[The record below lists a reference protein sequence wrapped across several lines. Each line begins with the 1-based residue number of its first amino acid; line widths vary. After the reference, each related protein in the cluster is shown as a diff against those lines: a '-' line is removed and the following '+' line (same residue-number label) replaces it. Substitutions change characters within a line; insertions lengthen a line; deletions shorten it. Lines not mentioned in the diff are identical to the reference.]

1 MLKKGKDFLTLL
13 DINGEELGEILDL
26 SDKVKNKNLF
36 KQELFQYKDI
46 LSGKNIGMI
55 FEKPSTRTRVSFEVA
70 INELS
75 GNPLYLSSKDMQL
88 KRGETISDTAK
99 TLSRYLDGIVI
110 RAYSHKDVE
119 ELARNASIPV
129 INALTDM
136 YHPCQGIA
144 DLFTIKEKKGKIE
157 NVKIGYLGDGN
168 NVCNSLMLGSVM
180 SKANIVI
187 ACPYG
192 YEPEDEVYKT
202 AKKIADEKGC
212 KLTVTHDP
220 KIAALD
226 SDVIYTDVWVS
237 MGQEESREERE
248 NVFLP
253 YQVNSEIISIAKDDV
268 IFMHCLPA
276 HRGEE
281 VVSEVIDGKNSVV
294 FDQAENRLHTQIAL
308 LIYIWS

>member
-13 DINGEELGEILDL
+13 DIDSEELSKILYLTEKVKKNDL
-26 SDKVKNKNLF
+26 SEYRDV
-36 KQELFQYKDI
+36 

-70 INELS
+70 ISKLNGKS
-75 GNPLYLSSKDMQL
+75 LYLSSRDLQL

-110 RAYSHKDVE
+110 RAYSHSDVE
-119 ELARNASIPV
+119 ELANNASIPV

-136 YHPCQGIA
+136 YHPCQALA
-144 DLFTIKEKKGKIE
+144 DLFTIKEKKGEIK

-168 NVCNSLMLGSVM
+168 NVCHSLMIGAVM
-180 SKANIVI
+180 SGADINI
-187 ACPYG
+187 ACPHG
-192 YEPEDEVYKT
+192 YEPETEVYEA
-202 AKKIADEKGC
+202 AKEIADNNKC
-212 KLTVTHDP
+212 KITITYDP

-237 MGQEESREERE
+237 MGQEESREEKERA
-248 NVFLP
+248 FSP
-253 YQVNSEIISIAKDDV
+253 FQVNHNIMSIAKNNA

-281 VVSEVIDGKNSVV
+281 VISEVIDGESSVV

-308 LIYIWS
+308 LIYMWS

>member
-1 MLKKGKDFLTLL
+1 MLKKGKDFLTLF
-13 DINGEELGEILDL
+13 DIDSEELSKILYLTEKVKKNDL
-26 SDKVKNKNLF
+26 SEYRDV
-36 KQELFQYKDI
+36 

-70 INELS
+70 INEL
-75 GNPLYLSSKDMQL
+75 GGKPIYLSSRDLQL

-99 TLSRYLDGIVI
+99 TFSRYLDGIVI
-110 RAYSHKDVE
+110 RAYSHSDVE
-119 ELARNASIPV
+119 ELANNASIPV

-144 DLFTIKEKKGKIE
+144 DIFTIKEKKGRIR
-157 NVKIGYLGDGN
+157 NIRIGYLGDGN
-168 NVCNSLMLGSVM
+168 NVCHSLMIGAVM
-180 SKANIVI
+180 SGADINI
-187 ACPYG
+187 ACPHG
-192 YEPEDEVYKT
+192 FEPETEVYEA
-202 AKKIADEKGC
+202 AKEIADNNEC
-212 KLTVTHDP
+212 KITITHDP

-237 MGQEESREERE
+237 MGQEESREEKE
-248 NVFLP
+248 GAFLSF
-253 YQVNSEIISIAKDDV
+253 QVNQNLMSIAKNDA

-281 VVSEVIDGKNSVV
+281 VISEVIDGESSVV

-308 LIYIWS
+308 LIYMWS

>member
-13 DINGEELGEILDL
+13 DIDSEELGKILYL
-26 SDKVKNKNLF
+26 TEKVKK
-36 KQELFQYKDI
+36 KDISQYKNI

-70 INELS
+70 ISKLNGKS
-75 GNPLYLSSKDMQL
+75 LYLSSRDLQL

-110 RAYSHKDVE
+110 RAYSHSDVE
-119 ELARNASIPV
+119 ELANNASIPV

-136 YHPCQGIA
+136 YHPCQALA
-144 DLFTIKEKKGKIE
+144 DLFTIKEKKGEIK

-168 NVCNSLMLGSVM
+168 NVCHSLMIGAVM
-180 SKANIVI
+180 SGADINI
-187 ACPYG
+187 ACPHG
-192 YEPEDEVYKT
+192 YEPETEVYEA
-202 AKKIADEKGC
+202 AKEVADNNKCKI
-212 KLTVTHDP
+212 TITYNP

-237 MGQEESREERE
+237 MGQEESREEKERA
-248 NVFLP
+248 FSP
-253 YQVNSEIISIAKDDV
+253 FQVNQNIMSIAKDDA

-281 VVSEVIDGKNSVV
+281 VISEVIDGESSVV

-308 LIYIWS
+308 LIYMWS

>member
-13 DINGEELGEILDL
+13 DIDSEELSKILYLTEKVKKNDL
-26 SDKVKNKNLF
+26 SKYRDV
-36 KQELFQYKDI
+36 

-70 INELS
+70 INKLNGES
-75 GNPLYLSSKDMQL
+75 LYLSSRDLQL

-110 RAYSHKDVE
+110 RAYSHSDVK
-119 ELARNASIPV
+119 ELADNASIPV

-144 DLFTIKEKKGKIE
+144 DIFTIKEKKGRTKNI
-157 NVKIGYLGDGN
+157 KIGYLGDGN
-168 NVCNSLMLGSVM
+168 NVCHSLILSSVM
-180 SKANIVI
+180 SGADIII

-192 YEPEDEVYKT
+192 YEPETDISKA
-202 AKKIADEKGC
+202 AKEIANNNEC
-212 KLTVTHDP
+212 RLTITHDP
-220 KIAALD
+220 RIAALD

-237 MGQEESREERE
+237 MGQEESREEKE
-248 NVFLP
+248 GAFSSF
-253 YQVNSEIISIAKDDV
+253 QVNQNLMSIAKDDT

-281 VVSEVIDGKNSVV
+281 VVSEVIDGESSVV

-308 LIYIWS
+308 LIYMWS

>member
-13 DINGEELGEILDL
+13 DIDSEELGKILYLTEKVKKNDL
-26 SDKVKNKNLF
+26 SEYKNV
-36 KQELFQYKDI
+36 

-70 INELS
+70 VSKLNGKS
-75 GNPLYLSSKDMQL
+75 LYLSSRDLQL

-110 RAYSHKDVE
+110 RAYSHSDVE
-119 ELARNASIPV
+119 ELANNASIPV

-136 YHPCQGIA
+136 YHPCQALA
-144 DLFTIKEKKGKIE
+144 DLFTIKEKKGEIK

-168 NVCNSLMLGSVM
+168 NVCHSLMIGAVM
-180 SKANIVI
+180 SGADINI
-187 ACPYG
+187 ACPHG
-192 YEPEDEVYKT
+192 YEPETEVYEA
-202 AKKIADEKGC
+202 AKEIADNNKC
-212 KLTVTHDP
+212 KITITYDP

-237 MGQEESREERE
+237 MGQEESREEKERA
-248 NVFLP
+248 FSP
-253 YQVNSEIISIAKDDV
+253 FQVNHNIMSIAKNNA

-281 VVSEVIDGKNSVV
+281 VISEVIDGESSVV

-308 LIYIWS
+308 LIYMWS

>member
-1 MLKKGKDFLTLL
+1 MLKKGKDFLTLF
-13 DINGEELGEILDL
+13 DIDSEELGKILYLTEKVKKNDL
-26 SDKVKNKNLF
+26 SEYRDV
-36 KQELFQYKDI
+36 

-70 INELS
+70 INEL
-75 GNPLYLSSKDMQL
+75 GGKPIYLSSRDLQL

-110 RAYSHKDVE
+110 RAYSHLDVE
-119 ELARNASIPV
+119 ELANNASIPV

-144 DLFTIKEKKGKIE
+144 DIFTIKEKKGRIK

-168 NVCNSLMLGSVM
+168 NVYHSLMIGAVM
-180 SKANIVI
+180 SGADINI
-187 ACPYG
+187 ACPHG
-192 YEPEDEVYKT
+192 YEPETEVYEA
-202 AKKIADEKGC
+202 AKEIADNNEC
-212 KLTVTHDP
+212 KITITHDP

-237 MGQEESREERE
+237 MGQEESREEKE
-248 NVFLP
+248 GAFSSF
-253 YQVNSEIISIAKDDV
+253 QVNHNIMSIAKNDA

-281 VVSEVIDGKNSVV
+281 VISEVIDGESSVV

-308 LIYIWS
+308 LIYMWS

>member
-13 DINGEELGEILDL
+13 DIDTEELGKILYLTEKVKKNDL
-26 SDKVKNKNLF
+26 SEYRNV
-36 KQELFQYKDI
+36 

-70 INELS
+70 ISKLNGKS
-75 GNPLYLSSKDMQL
+75 LYLSSRDLQL

-110 RAYSHKDVE
+110 RAYSHSDVE
-119 ELARNASIPV
+119 ELANNASIPV

-136 YHPCQGIA
+136 YHPCQALA
-144 DLFTIKEKKGKIE
+144 DLFTIKEKKGEIK

-168 NVCNSLMLGSVM
+168 NVCHSLMIGAVM
-180 SKANIVI
+180 SGADINI
-187 ACPYG
+187 ACPHG
-192 YEPEDEVYKT
+192 YEPETEVYEA
-202 AKKIADEKGC
+202 AKEVADNNKCKI
-212 KLTVTHDP
+212 TINYDP

-237 MGQEESREERE
+237 MGQEESREEKE
-248 NVFLP
+248 KAFSP
-253 YQVNSEIISIAKDDV
+253 FQVNQNIMSIAKDDA

-281 VVSEVIDGKNSVV
+281 VISEVIDGESSVV

-308 LIYIWS
+308 LIYMWS

>member
-13 DINGEELGEILDL
+13 DIDSEELSKILYL
-26 SDKVKNKNLF
+26 TEKVKK
-36 KQELFQYKDI
+36 KDISQYKNI

-70 INELS
+70 ISKLNGKS
-75 GNPLYLSSKDMQL
+75 LYLSSRDLQL

-110 RAYSHKDVE
+110 RAYSHSDVE
-119 ELARNASIPV
+119 ELANNASIPV

-136 YHPCQGIA
+136 YHPCQALA
-144 DLFTIKEKKGKIE
+144 DLFTIKEKKGEIK

-168 NVCNSLMLGSVM
+168 NVCHSLMIGAVM
-180 SKANIVI
+180 SGADINI
-187 ACPYG
+187 ACPHG
-192 YEPEDEVYKT
+192 YEPETEVYEA
-202 AKKIADEKGC
+202 AKEIAANNKCKI
-212 KLTVTHDP
+212 TITYDP

-237 MGQEESREERE
+237 MGQEESREEKERA
-248 NVFLP
+248 FSP
-253 YQVNSEIISIAKDDV
+253 FQVNHNIMSIAKNDA

-281 VVSEVIDGKNSVV
+281 VISEVIDGESSVV

-308 LIYIWS
+308 LIYMWS

>member
-13 DINGEELGEILDL
+13 DIDTEELGKILHL
-26 SDKVKNKNLF
+26 TEKVKK
-36 KQELFQYKDI
+36 KDISQYKNI

-70 INELS
+70 ISKLNGKS
-75 GNPLYLSSKDMQL
+75 LYLSSRDLQL

-110 RAYSHKDVE
+110 RAYSHSDVE
-119 ELARNASIPV
+119 ELANNASIPV

-136 YHPCQGIA
+136 YHPCQALA
-144 DLFTIKEKKGKIE
+144 DLFTIKEKKGEIK

-168 NVCNSLMLGSVM
+168 NVCHSLMIGAVM
-180 SKANIVI
+180 SGADINI
-187 ACPYG
+187 ACPHG
-192 YEPEDEVYKT
+192 YEPETEVYEA
-202 AKKIADEKGC
+202 AKEIADNNKC
-212 KLTVTHDP
+212 KITINYDP

-226 SDVIYTDVWVS
+226 RDVIYTDVWVS
-237 MGQEESREERE
+237 MGQEESREEKERA
-248 NVFLP
+248 FSP
-253 YQVNSEIISIAKDDV
+253 FQVNHNIMSIAKNDA

-281 VVSEVIDGKNSVV
+281 VISEVIDGESSVV

-308 LIYIWS
+308 LIYMWS

>member
-13 DINGEELGEILDL
+13 DIDTEELGKILYLTEKVKKNDL
-26 SDKVKNKNLF
+26 SEYRNV
-36 KQELFQYKDI
+36 

-70 INELS
+70 ISKLNGKS
-75 GNPLYLSSKDMQL
+75 LYLSSRDLQL

-110 RAYSHKDVE
+110 RAYSHSNVE
-119 ELARNASIPV
+119 ELANNASIPV

-136 YHPCQGIA
+136 YHPCQALA
-144 DLFTIKEKKGKIE
+144 DLFTIKEKKGEIK

-168 NVCNSLMLGSVM
+168 NVCHSLMIGAVM
-180 SKANIVI
+180 SGADINI
-187 ACPYG
+187 ACPHG
-192 YEPEDEVYKT
+192 YEPETEVYEA
-202 AKKIADEKGC
+202 AKEVADNNKCKI
-212 KLTVTHDP
+212 TITYYP

-237 MGQEESREERE
+237 MGQEESREEKERA
-248 NVFLP
+248 FSP
-253 YQVNSEIISIAKDDV
+253 FQVNQNIMSIAKDDA

-281 VVSEVIDGKNSVV
+281 VISEVIDGESSVV

-308 LIYIWS
+308 LIYMWS

>member
-1 MLKKGKDFLTLL
+1 MLKKGKDFLTLI
-13 DINGEELGEILDL
+13 DVDSEELGKILYLTEKVKKNDL
-26 SDKVKNKNLF
+26 SEYRDV
-36 KQELFQYKDI
+36 

-70 INELS
+70 ISKLNGKS
-75 GNPLYLSSKDMQL
+75 LYLSSRDLQL

-99 TLSRYLDGIVI
+99 TLSRYLDGIII
-110 RAYSHKDVE
+110 RAYSHSDVE
-119 ELARNASIPV
+119 ELANNASIPV

-144 DLFTIKEKKGKIE
+144 DIFTIKEKKGRIR
-157 NVKIGYLGDGN
+157 NIRIGYLGDGN
-168 NVCNSLMLGSVM
+168 NVCHSLMLGSVM

-187 ACPYG
+187 ACPHG
-192 YEPEDEVYKT
+192 YEPETEVYEA
-202 AKKIADEKGC
+202 AKEIADNNKC
-212 KLTVTHDP
+212 KITITYDP

-237 MGQEESREERE
+237 MGQEESREEKERA
-248 NVFLP
+248 FSP
-253 YQVNSEIISIAKDDV
+253 FQVNHNIMSIAKNDA

-281 VVSEVIDGKNSVV
+281 VISEVIDGESSVV

-308 LIYIWS
+308 LIYMWS

>member
-13 DINGEELGEILDL
+13 DIDTEELGKILYLTEKVKKNDL
-26 SDKVKNKNLF
+26 SEYRNV
-36 KQELFQYKDI
+36 

-70 INELS
+70 ISKLNGKS
-75 GNPLYLSSKDMQL
+75 LYLSSRDLQL

-110 RAYSHKDVE
+110 RAYSHSDVE
-119 ELARNASIPV
+119 ELANNASIPV

-136 YHPCQGIA
+136 YHPCQALA
-144 DLFTIKEKKGKIE
+144 DLFTIKEKKGEIK

-168 NVCNSLMLGSVM
+168 NVCHSLMIGAVM
-180 SKANIVI
+180 SGADINI
-187 ACPYG
+187 ACPHG
-192 YEPEDEVYKT
+192 YEPETEVYEA
-202 AKKIADEKGC
+202 AKEVADNNKCKI
-212 KLTVTHDP
+212 TITYDP

-237 MGQEESREERE
+237 MGQEESREEKE
-248 NVFLP
+248 KAFSP
-253 YQVNSEIISIAKDDV
+253 FQVNQNIMSIAKDDA

-281 VVSEVIDGKNSVV
+281 VISEVIDGESSVV

-308 LIYIWS
+308 LIYMWS

>member
-13 DINGEELGEILDL
+13 DINSEELGEILDL

-36 KQELFQYKDI
+36 KKELFQYKDI

-75 GNPLYLSSKDMQL
+75 GRSLYLSSGDMQL
-88 KRGETISDTAK
+88 KRGESISDTAK
-99 TLSRYLDGIVI
+99 TISRYLDGIVI

-136 YHPCQGIA
+136 YHPCQAIA
-144 DLFTIKEKKGKIE
+144 DLFTIKEKKGRIE
-157 NVKIGYLGDGN
+157 NLKIGYLGDGN
-168 NVCNSLMLGSVM
+168 NVCHSLMLGSVM

-187 ACPYG
+187 ACPQG
-192 YEPEDEVYKT
+192 YEPKDEVYKT
-202 AKKIADEKGC
+202 AKKFADENRC
-212 KLTVTHDP
+212 KLIVTHDP

-248 NVFLP
+248 NVFLS
-253 YQVNSEIISIAKDDV
+253 YQVNSEIISIAKDDF

-308 LIYIWS
+308 LIYMWS

>member
-1 MLKKGKDFLTLL
+1 MLKKGKDFLTLF
-13 DINGEELGEILDL
+13 DIDSEELSKILYLTEKVKKNDL
-26 SDKVKNKNLF
+26 SEYRDV
-36 KQELFQYKDI
+36 

-70 INELS
+70 INEL
-75 GNPLYLSSKDMQL
+75 GGKPIYLSSRDLQL

-110 RAYSHKDVE
+110 RAYSHLDVE
-119 ELARNASIPV
+119 ELANNASIPV

-144 DLFTIKEKKGKIE
+144 DIFTIKEKKGRIK

-168 NVCNSLMLGSVM
+168 NVYHSLMIGAVM
-180 SKANIVI
+180 SGADINI
-187 ACPYG
+187 ACPHG
-192 YEPEDEVYKT
+192 YEPETEVYEA
-202 AKKIADEKGC
+202 AKEIADNNEC
-212 KLTVTHDP
+212 KITITHDP

-237 MGQEESREERE
+237 MGQEESREEKE
-248 NVFLP
+248 GAFSSF
-253 YQVNSEIISIAKDDV
+253 QVNQNLMSIAKNDA

-281 VVSEVIDGKNSVV
+281 VISEVIDGESSVV

-308 LIYIWS
+308 LIYMWS

>member
-13 DINGEELGEILDL
+13 NIADEELSKILYL
-26 SDKVKNKNLF
+26 TEKVKK
-36 KQELFQYKDI
+36 KDISQYKNI

-70 INELS
+70 INELDGKS
-75 GNPLYLSSKDMQL
+75 LYLSSRDLQL

-110 RAYSHKDVE
+110 RVYSHSDVE
-119 ELARNASIPV
+119 ELAKNASVPV

-144 DLFTIKEKKGKIE
+144 DIFTIKEKKGRVKNI
-157 NVKIGYLGDGN
+157 KIGYFGDGN
-168 NVCNSLMLGSVM
+168 NVCHSLMLSSVM
-180 SKANIVI
+180 SRADIII
-187 ACPYG
+187 ACPHG
-192 YEPEDEVYKT
+192 YEPEANTFKV
-202 AKKIADEKGC
+202 AKEIADKNRC
-212 KLTVTHDP
+212 KLTITHDP
-220 KIAALD
+220 KIAALN

-237 MGQEESREERE
+237 MGHEESKKERE
-248 NVFLP
+248 KVFLP
-253 YQVNSEIISIAKDDV
+253 FQVNSNTMSIAKDDA

-281 VVSEVIDGKNSVV
+281 VISEIIDGESSVV

-308 LIYIWS
+308 LIYMWS

>member
-13 DINGEELGEILDL
+13 DIDTEELGKILYLTEKVKKNDL
-26 SDKVKNKNLF
+26 SEYRNV
-36 KQELFQYKDI
+36 

-70 INELS
+70 ISKLNGKS
-75 GNPLYLSSKDMQL
+75 LYLSSRDLQL

-110 RAYSHKDVE
+110 RAYSHSDVE
-119 ELARNASIPV
+119 ELANNASIPV

-136 YHPCQGIA
+136 YHPCQALA
-144 DLFTIKEKKGKIE
+144 DLFTIKEKKGEIK

-168 NVCNSLMLGSVM
+168 NVCHSLMIGAVM
-180 SKANIVI
+180 SGADINI
-187 ACPYG
+187 ACPHG
-192 YEPEDEVYKT
+192 YEPETEVYEA
-202 AKKIADEKGC
+202 AKEVADNNKCKI
-212 KLTVTHDP
+212 TITYYP

-237 MGQEESREERE
+237 MGQEESREEKERA
-248 NVFLP
+248 FSP
-253 YQVNSEIISIAKDDV
+253 FQVNQNIMSIAKDDA

-281 VVSEVIDGKNSVV
+281 VISEVIDGESSVV

-308 LIYIWS
+308 LIYMWS

>member
-1 MLKKGKDFLTLL
+1 MLKKGKDFLTLF
-13 DINGEELGEILDL
+13 DIDSEELGKILYLTEKVKKNDL
-26 SDKVKNKNLF
+26 SEYRNV
-36 KQELFQYKDI
+36 

-70 INELS
+70 ISKLNGKS
-75 GNPLYLSSKDMQL
+75 LYLSSRDLQL

-110 RAYSHKDVE
+110 RAYSHSDVE
-119 ELARNASIPV
+119 ELANNASIPV

-136 YHPCQGIA
+136 YHPCQALA
-144 DLFTIKEKKGKIE
+144 DLFTIKEKKGEIK

-168 NVCNSLMLGSVM
+168 NVCHSLMIGAVM
-180 SKANIVI
+180 SGADINI
-187 ACPYG
+187 ACPHG
-192 YEPEDEVYKT
+192 YEPETEVYEA
-202 AKKIADEKGC
+202 AKEVADNNKCKI
-212 KLTVTHDP
+212 TITYDP

-237 MGQEESREERE
+237 MGQEESREEKE
-248 NVFLP
+248 KAFSP
-253 YQVNSEIISIAKDDV
+253 FQVNQNIMSIAKDDA

-281 VVSEVIDGKNSVV
+281 VISEVIDGESSVV

-308 LIYIWS
+308 LIYMWS

>member
-13 DINGEELGEILDL
+13 DIDSEELGKILYLTEKVKKNDL
-26 SDKVKNKNLF
+26 SEYRDV
-36 KQELFQYKDI
+36 

-70 INELS
+70 VSKLNGKS
-75 GNPLYLSSKDMQL
+75 LYLSSRDLQL

-110 RAYSHKDVE
+110 RAYSHSDVE
-119 ELARNASIPV
+119 ELANNASIPV

-136 YHPCQGIA
+136 YHPCQALA
-144 DLFTIKEKKGKIE
+144 DLFTIKEKKGEIK

-168 NVCNSLMLGSVM
+168 NVCHSLMIGAVM
-180 SKANIVI
+180 SGADINI
-187 ACPYG
+187 ACPHG
-192 YEPEDEVYKT
+192 YEPETEVYEA
-202 AKKIADEKGC
+202 AKEIADNNKC
-212 KLTVTHDP
+212 KITITYDP

-237 MGQEESREERE
+237 MGQEESREEKERA
-248 NVFLP
+248 FSP
-253 YQVNSEIISIAKDDV
+253 FQVNHNIMSIAKNDA

-281 VVSEVIDGKNSVV
+281 VISEVIDGESSVV

-308 LIYIWS
+308 LIYMWS

>member
-1 MLKKGKDFLTLL
+1 MLKKGKDFLTLI
-13 DINGEELGEILDL
+13 DVDSEELGKILYLTEKVKKNDL
-26 SDKVKNKNLF
+26 SEYRDV
-36 KQELFQYKDI
+36 

-70 INELS
+70 ISKLNGKS
-75 GNPLYLSSKDMQL
+75 LYLSSRDLQL

-99 TLSRYLDGIVI
+99 TLSRYLDGIII
-110 RAYSHKDVE
+110 RAYSHSDVE
-119 ELARNASIPV
+119 ELANNASIPV

-144 DLFTIKEKKGKIE
+144 DIFTIKEKKGRIR
-157 NVKIGYLGDGN
+157 NIRIGYLGDGN
-168 NVCNSLMLGSVM
+168 NVCHSLMLGSVM

-187 ACPYG
+187 ACPHG
-192 YEPEDEVYKT
+192 YEPETEVYEA
-202 AKKIADEKGC
+202 AKEIADNNKC
-212 KLTVTHDP
+212 KITITYDP

-237 MGQEESREERE
+237 MGQEESREEKERA
-248 NVFLP
+248 FSP
-253 YQVNSEIISIAKDDV
+253 FQVNQNIMSIAKDDA

-281 VVSEVIDGKNSVV
+281 VISEVIDGESSVV

-308 LIYIWS
+308 LIYMWS

>member
-13 DINGEELGEILDL
+13 DIDSEELGKILYL
-26 SDKVKNKNLF
+26 TEKVKK
-36 KQELFQYKDI
+36 KDISQYKNI

-70 INELS
+70 ISKLNGKS
-75 GNPLYLSSKDMQL
+75 LYLSSRDLQL

-110 RAYSHKDVE
+110 RAYSHSDVE
-119 ELARNASIPV
+119 ELANNASIPV

-136 YHPCQGIA
+136 YHPCQALA
-144 DLFTIKEKKGKIE
+144 DLFTIKEKKGEIK

-168 NVCNSLMLGSVM
+168 NVCHSLMIGAVM
-180 SKANIVI
+180 SGADINI
-187 ACPYG
+187 ACPHG
-192 YEPEDEVYKT
+192 YEPETEVYEA
-202 AKKIADEKGC
+202 AKEVADNNKCKI
-212 KLTVTHDP
+212 TITYDP

-237 MGQEESREERE
+237 MGQEESREEKERA
-248 NVFLP
+248 FSP
-253 YQVNSEIISIAKDDV
+253 FQVNQNIMSIAKDDA

-281 VVSEVIDGKNSVV
+281 VISEVIDGESSVV

-308 LIYIWS
+308 LIYMWS